1 MRTEPAAG
9 NRPRMAWRCR
19 RGMRELDVLLTR
31 YVEERYRDAP
41 AAHQDAFRQLL
52 EAQDG
57 TIYGYCFGGE
67 RPPTALLASLIE
79 QITLLRPF
87 DDRPSR

>member
-1 MRTEPAAG
+1 MSELGKLR
-9 NRPRMAWRCR
+9 WRCR

-57 TIYGYCFGGE
+57 TIYAYCFGGE

-87 DDRPSR
+87 EDRHSR